1 MSLFDKQQD
10 LENESDQK
18 LIQLG
23 QEPDPKYPSYLVVT
37 EVERR
42 MDMRKRH
49 QAEVQKHQAANPPD
63 IATQRM
69 NELGGIAGLD
79 PSMSEG
85 APPQG
90 MPDPGMEQMG
100 GPPPGMEQMGGPPP
114 DMGGPPPMMAYGG
127 LIPGYQNGGAY
138 PDPDQDLYSQNLPGA
153 DDYEREGLFGPAGAA
168 AARRREVSERR
179 ARFLRPLS
187 LVPLEERTPE
197 YEREREEFLREMG
210 MGVVGSTSTLGAK
223 LGAPVKA
230 VGSRM
235 PGVARRS
242 AAQAVETARA
252 GVVAAKGAKDIRA
265 AKVVLREAERAA
277 ADFASGLGRL
287 RPSWLRPGS
296 RTVQGLERQ
305 VEQAN
310 TVAREAAEAAA
321 ALPSGT
327 GSKVAADL
335 AKATADEA
343 AAAAKALADAVGPA
357 ATPGRLRT
365 AAGGIASLFNPR
377 RHPVI
382 AGGAALGSAA
392 YMGGDEPGGD
402 PWFGKDEP
410 SGAQVLTEHLGEGFA
425 DVGAF
430 GLRQFDRFSPFDTWF
445 GDWARGRRGDDDED
459 VGSDGTAARDAS
471 LRYDAWKA
479 NQDVLSASSDDVT
492 ADELAAVGAG
502 RTSAQVI
509 ASKRRAEIEAARVVA
524 NTLSQDEKDLSQLRQ
539 DEASRETDLLAR
551 ELGLSTDRVAELRRE
566 MRTEKETDHTRK
578 ARLLSG
584 LGAALMGSPRGL
596 GSALQST
603 TTGLQD
609 LDEDLRVERRRDLGD
624 VYNERTRGL
633 GAERTGRAGIR
644 SLREKRFADIIA
656 QQTAGE
662 GPAYQAMMEMY
673 GRQMAADSQIYGSR
687 MSLEAQMLNQKLTSG
702 QVDPR
707 LWTEWEILFDDQI
720 GELNDPGSIH
730 YNLDEALRLEK
741 LKVKFGT
748 LLIDKGSANL
758 GAGNYLGLVP
768 TQTTSQISN

>member
-365 AAGGIASLFNPR
+365 AAGGIASLASPLTTR
-377 RHPVI
+377 PKTTASLI
-382 AGGAALGSAA
+382 AAGLGTSYA
-392 YMGGDEPGGD
+392 MGGDEPGGD
-402 PWFGKDEP
+402 PWFDKDER
-410 SGAQVLTEHLGEGFA
+410 SGLQALTERLGGGVKDAAALGLSGF
-425 DVGAF
+425 DYV
-430 GLRQFDRFSPFDTWF
+430 SPFDTWG
-445 GDWARGRRGDDDED
+445 GDWARGRRGDDDGDDDED
-459 VGSDGTAARDAS
+459 VGSDK
-471 LRYDAWKA
+471 YDAWKA
-479 NQDVLSASSDDVT
+479 NRDVLSASSDDVT

-502 RTSAQVI
+502 RTSAQDI
-509 ASKRRAEIEAARVVA
+509 ASKRRAEIEAARLAA
-524 NTLSQDEKDLSQLRQ
+524 NFLSQEERDLSQLRR
-539 DEASRETDLLAR
+539 DEVSRETDLLAR
-551 ELGLSTDRVAELRRE
+551 ELGLGTDRVAELRRE

-596 GSALQST
+596 SSALQGT
-603 TTGLQD
+603 TTGLQE
-609 LDEDLRVERRRDLGD
+609 LDEALRVERRRDLGD
-624 VYNERTRGL
+624 VYEQRAKGIDIERSGSRNIASL
-633 GAERTGRAGIR
+633 KASDLEMLAARARAGDSDAQAALTSLTGQEMQAASAYDQMALQIR
-644 SLREKRFADIIA
+644 RASNDRDLANMPSYADFEDMAKDEQRAVFLRTDLSDDDKKAIIA
-656 QQTAGE
+656 GIDGAISAFRNQNMDLAVRRMDS
-662 GPAYQAMMEMY
+662 AL
-673 GRQMAADSQIYGSR
+673 GRR
-687 MSLEAQMLNQKLTSG
+687 
-702 QVDPR
+702 
-707 LWTEWEILFDDQI
+707 
-720 GELNDPGSIH
+720 
-730 YNLDEALRLEK
+730 
-741 LKVKFGT
+741 
-748 LLIDKGSANL
+748 
-758 GAGNYLGLVP
+758 
-768 TQTTSQISN
+768 